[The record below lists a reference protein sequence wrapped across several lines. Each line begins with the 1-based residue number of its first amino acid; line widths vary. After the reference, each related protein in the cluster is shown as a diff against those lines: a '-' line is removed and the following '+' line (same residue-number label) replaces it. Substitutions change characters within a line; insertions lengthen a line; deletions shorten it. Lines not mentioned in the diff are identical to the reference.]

1 LSLGP
6 AARTELTLAG
16 PDGQPIAEASVVP
29 TRVREMPVPD
39 ALGLI
44 AQKLAATDK
53 AGATELLKTAY
64 RELDHLAERGRTSTL
79 LHGNAQIASGLLP
92 IVEEVVPE
100 RLPEFLARAL
110 SLREPWLDAGNG
122 VGKDQQFAIDP
133 IGTLDMGLNVADK
146 VKTVKAG
153 EDVSL
158 QPLLYTGD
166 GLLINV
172 AYRGTPVAPA
182 AQENLVA
189 VTTLAST
196 DGQTLGTAHSGF
208 A

>member
-1 LSLGP
+1 
-6 AARTELTLAG
+6 
-16 PDGQPIAEASVVP
+16 
-29 TRVREMPVPD
+29 MPVPD

-53 AGATELLKTAY
+53 AGATELLETAY

-92 IVEEVVPE
+92 IVEEVVPK
-100 RLPEFLARAL
+100 RLPEFLARAI

-122 VGKDQQFAIDP
+122 VGKDQQVAIDP
-133 IGTLDMGLNVADK
+133 IGTLDMGLNAADK

-153 EDVSL
+153 EEVSL

-166 GLLINV
+166 GLLIKV
-172 AYRGTPVAPA
+172 AHRGTPVSPA
-182 AQENLVA
+182 AQEYLGA